1 METTGMAS
9 AFVPG
14 NGEQEKLDTL
24 TKDFKRLQRQK
35 SRRRGGVE
43 ARVLTS
49 RAFRWGEQYVSQ
61 QERGL
66 VAEKREENQLH
77 LVFNVI
83 DQIAQKLEGR
93 LTSIG
98 GQFYARP
105 DKKDPS
111 ALELAEVADKL
122 ILALD
127 EKLEQPTRMWELV
140 NTLITDGVAFIY
152 TPWVPDAETE
162 AMPVY
167 DEVGELMFTFS
178 QTGEQVTES
187 QMNELIQT
195 QGLPPEA
202 FTIFEEVALT
212 GDVGCEVY
220 GALNVFLDQGV
231 KSIDKLA
238 PDQAVYI
245 AEIKTQGWIEE
256 NFPETGVDIAYDEDL
271 RIVTTSFFQEGDATA
286 SMFLKDL
293 IPQYQGE
300 LTPDDPK
307 MAVVVHRYLPRSKKN
322 PGGVYTC
329 FVPGKRM
336 LFDGPNPYGEIP
348 LVDFHF
354 GPVTSTFWTKDFI
367 TDLIA
372 PQKFLNKRISQM
384 GEQANSSIADKL
396 LLGGTVA
403 ASDIAPDK
411 PQPIEKAIGENGQPL
426 VQRLP
431 GPQLPTWFMEA
442 TKMVSSL
449 LMQIGGGQD
458 LMEENQFPGQLR
470 GPMAVP
476 LLQELLDSKWG
487 PLYLHIGQ
495 QMAKVQQQRLNR
507 CAQYYEPIRTLHY
520 TDRNQRDEV
529 MVFHTDQVL
538 RSGTNFKITVERGSL
553 LPEFRALREA
563 RVRER
568 LQSPL
573 GVLYTDERTGQ
584 LDKSKVAA
592 DLALNDWGREG
603 KEAQSRKFAQQLIK
617 RLWEGQP
624 VPPVMQFWD
633 HEPMLD
639 ELESEMMTTEWLS
652 ASPQVQ
658 QLFIDRWNQHSFFLQ
673 QRAQMQQSA
682 MMNQAIQT
690 SVAQATQ
697 QAAAMAA
704 ADTVNST
711 QQQLGAQKEANEQN
725 PVSQML
731 RSRQSQEGP
740 NGSNQPDRRPN
751 RPPQ

>member
-1 METTGMAS
+1 MADEMT
-9 AFVPG
+9 ANPFVPG
-14 NGEQEKLDTL
+14 MNESELLDEVS
-24 TKDFKRLQRQK
+24 KDFKRLQRQK
-35 SRRRGGVE
+35 SREKGGVE

-49 RAFRWGEQYVSQ
+49 RAFKWGEQYVTQ
-61 QERGL
+61 QKRGL
-66 VAEKREENQLH
+66 VAEVREDNKLH

-83 DQIAQKLEGR
+83 DKICQKLEGR

-105 DKKDPS
+105 DKKDPAAQS
-111 ALELAEVADKL
+111 LAEVADKL

-140 NTLITDGVAFIY
+140 DTLLTDGVAFVH
-152 TPWVPDAETE
+152 TPWVPDSTLEP
-162 AMPVY
+162 MPQF
-167 DEVGELMFTFS
+167 DENGELLFTFN
-178 QTGEQVTES
+178 QTNEVVTES
-187 QMNELIQT
+187 QMNELLST
-195 QGLPPEA
+195 QGLAPEM
-202 FTIFEEVALT
+202 FTIFEEVVPT
-212 GDVGCEVY
+212 GDVGCEVF
-220 GALNVFLDQGV
+220 GALNVFVDQGV
-231 KSIDKLA
+231 KSLSHLA

-245 AEIKTQGWIEE
+245 AQIKTQGWVEE
-256 NFPETGVDIAYDEDL
+256 NYPETGLDVPYDGEL
-271 RIVTTSFFQEGDATA
+271 KIVCTPFIQEGDATA

-300 LTPDDPK
+300 VGEDDPK
-307 MAVVVHRYLPRSKKN
+307 MAVVVHRYLPVSKKH
-322 PGGVYTC
+322 PSGRYTC
-329 FVPGKRM
+329 FIPDKRV
-336 LFDGPNPYGEIP
+336 LFDGDNPYGEIP

-354 GPVTSTFWTKDFI
+354 GPVNSTFWTKDFI

-372 PQKFLNKRISQM
+372 PQKFLNKRLSQM
-384 GEQANSSIADKL
+384 GEQANASIADKI
-396 LLGGTVA
+396 LLGGTLKTT
-403 ASDIAPDK
+403 DITPDK
-411 PQPIEKAIGENGQPL
+411 PQAIEKALAENGQPL
-426 VQRLP
+426 LQRVP
-431 GPQLPTWFMEA
+431 APQLPTWFLEG
-442 TKMVSSL
+442 TKLSSSL

-476 LLQELLDSKWG
+476 LLQELLDSAWG
-487 PLYLHIGQ
+487 PLYMHIGQ
-495 QMAKVQQQRLNR
+495 QMAKVHQQRLNR
-507 CAQYYEPIRTLHY
+507 CAQFYEPIRTLHY
-520 TDRNQRDEV
+520 TDKNQRDEV
-529 MVFHTDQVL
+529 MVFHTDKVL

-573 GVLYTDERTGQ
+573 GVLYTDARTGQ
-584 LDKSKVAA
+584 IDKSKVAA
-592 DLALNDWGREG
+592 DLGFDDYGREG
-603 KEAQSRKFAQQLIK
+603 KEAQSRKFAQQLIEK
-617 RLWEGQP
+617 LWKGEQ

-639 ELESEMMTTEWLS
+639 ELEGEMMTTEWLS
-652 ASPQVQ
+652 ASPIVQ
-658 QLFIDRWNQHSFFLQ
+658 QLFMDRWNQHSFFLQ

-711 QQQLGAQKEANEQN
+711 QQQMGAQKQAEEANPIEQ
-725 PVSQML
+725 MI
-731 RSRQSQEGP
+731 RSRQ
-740 NGSNQPDRRPN
+740 NQGQ
-751 RPPQ
+751 PQQ

>member
-1 METTGMAS
+1 MANTEAV
-9 AFVPG
+9 AFVPES
-14 NGEQEKLDTL
+14 GEGDMLDTISR
-24 TKDFKRLQRQK
+24 DFKRLQKQK

-77 LVFNVI
+77 LVFNII
-83 DQIAQKLEGR
+83 DQICQKLEGR

-111 ALELAEVADKL
+111 AQELAEVADKL

-140 NTLITDGVAFIY
+140 NTLITDGVAFVY

-167 DEVGELMFTFS
+167 SEEGELMFTFT

-187 QMNELIQT
+187 QMNELVQT

-202 FTIFEEVALT
+202 FTIYEEVAPT

-245 AEIKTQGWIEE
+245 AEIKTQGWIED
-256 NFPETGVDIAYDEDL
+256 NFPETGVDIQYDEDL

-300 LTPDDPK
+300 LSPDDPK
-307 MAVVVHRYLPRSKKN
+307 MAVVVHRYLPRSKAN
-322 PGGVYTC
+322 PSGKYTC
-329 FVPGKRM
+329 FIPSKKV

-372 PQKFLNKRISQM
+372 PQKFLNKRISQI

-396 LLGGTVA
+396 LLGGTVS

-411 PQPIEKAIGENGQPL
+411 PQPIEKAISENGQPL
-426 VQRLP
+426 IQRLP
-431 GPQLPTWFMEA
+431 GPQLPTWFLEA

-487 PLYLHIGQ
+487 PLYQHIGQ
-495 QMAKVQQQRLNR
+495 QMAKVHQQRLNR
-507 CAQYYEPIRTLHY
+507 CAQFYEPVRTLHY

-529 MVFHTDQVL
+529 LVFHTDQVL

-592 DLALNDWGREG
+592 DLAINDYGREG

-617 RLWEGQP
+617 RLWEGTP

-639 ELESEMMTTEWLS
+639 ELEGEMMTTEWLS

-711 QQQLGAQKEANEQN
+711 QQQLGAQKQANEEN

-731 RSRQSQEGP
+731 KSRQSQEQP
-740 NGSNQPDRRPN
+740 NGSSGPDRRPN